1 MRGTLQPLM
10 VLILF
15 SGLLSSECADGSGR
29 QAGSLPVVLVA
40 PFEGSKSSIPSWSP
54 AIGQALSEM
63 LSESLGNQDKKIR
76 ILEAAEANGQPNEI
90 QPDGSGSAKGGAKS
104 EQRAAGGSGK
114 PATGSTANSSK
125 PDAGG
130 SAGSDFILYGYVAE
144 FAAQTNSSKIGDFIS
159 SSPFANLGA
168 HVVSARVQIDWRLV
182 DAETKRVVTRGSS
195 AGSAHGSEFDMT
207 ALAAADEKTSNATNA
222 TSVAAHAKT
231 AKAPAGG
238 NGGAN
243 DLASVNNVFNG
254 LSKAMGGSSAGTV
267 AGDNAKGGGGTAVKP
282 PKAPPKAG
290 GDVPPDQSRTLGYD
304 NSEFMRSALGKATA
318 GAVTNILEQLAG
330 ISLPEPVHAVKLKA
344 ATAALKHTPGKVLAV
359 AGKDTIIVSLG
370 STGGFKE
377 GDQLELYETS
387 DVKDDKGNVVF
398 TDEKPVGEITLTAVQ
413 EDRSRGSYAGDA
425 PVQEGWTV
433 KAK

>member
-1 MRGTLQPLM
+1 M

-15 SGLLSSECADGSGR
+15 SGLSSSEGADGAGG

-40 PFEGSKSSIPSWSP
+40 PFEGSKTEVPSWSP

-76 ILEAAEANGQPNEI
+76 ILEASEANGQQNDV
-90 QPDGSGSAKGGAKS
+90 QPDGSGSPSGGAKS
-104 EQRAAGGSGK
+104 EPHAAGGSGK
-114 PATGSTANSSK
+114 AAPGSAANSSK

-168 HVVSARVQIDWRLV
+168 NVMSARVRIDWRLV
-182 DAETKRVVTRGSS
+182 DAETKRVVTRGSG
-195 AGSAHGSEFDMT
+195 AGSAHGSEFDMI
-207 ALAAADEKTSNATNA
+207 ALAAADEKTSNATIA
-222 TSVAAHAKT
+222 TNVTSAAAHAKT
-231 AKAPAGG
+231 AKAPAVG

-243 DLASVNNVFNG
+243 DLASVNNLFNG
-254 LSKAMGGSSAGTV
+254 LSKAMGGSAAGT
-267 AGDNAKGGGGTAVKP
+267 AAKP
-282 PKAPPKAG
+282 PKTAPKAG
-290 GDVPPDQSRTLGYD
+290 GDVPADQSRTLGYD

-330 ISLPEPVHAVKLKA
+330 ISLPEPEHAVKLKA
-344 ATAALKHTPGKVLAV
+344 ATEVLKHTPGKVLAV

-370 STGGFKE
+370 SKGGFKE
-377 GDQLELYETS
+377 GDQMELYVSS

-425 PVQEGWTV
+425 AVQQGWTV